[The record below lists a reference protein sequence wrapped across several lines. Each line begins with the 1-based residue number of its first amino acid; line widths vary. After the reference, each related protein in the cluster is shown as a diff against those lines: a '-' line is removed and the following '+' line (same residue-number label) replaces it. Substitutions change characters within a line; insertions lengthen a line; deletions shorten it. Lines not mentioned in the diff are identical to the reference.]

1 MDVHRP
7 QWQSPPAIGQRDR
20 SSGRPDLAGPGVR
33 RTRDLISKLGSIRST
48 PSAVEPRR
56 RAVVQVSA
64 LQYSEFRRYFVG
76 QAVSV
81 VGTWMQTVA
90 AAWLVLQ
97 LSHNSAF
104 ALALFGAFSYG
115 PVLVFGL
122 YAGTLVDRF
131 PHRDVLLVRQV
142 VSLAGAV
149 LYAALTATHTITL
162 PIVLMLAA
170 VLGLN
175 QALYFPARQAT
186 VLEMAG
192 RGELASAVALNST
205 AFNLARI
212 VGPAIGGIVIAT
224 LGVAACFWLNAVS
237 YLGVI
242 AALLTIRR
250 RPLTVG
256 PPQTALQLMAE
267 ALRYVART
275 PILAGLFLLLFV
287 AGTFGANFNL
297 VLPLFTRVVLHA
309 NADTLGY
316 LFAAQGV
323 GSLIGALTMA
333 AAGGFLLEPRRIVM
347 GALLFA
353 LTELLFVTVPG
364 FTQTIVLLLVIGWSF
379 AVYSIGTNT
388 VVQVRSPDRMQGRMV
403 SLYSVLFIGVTPI
416 GNIWAGIVA
425 HLFGPSAAVW
435 LQGVRTGGA
444 GRGVL
449 AYFLTRRG

>member
-1 MDVHRP
+1 M
-7 QWQSPPAIGQRDR
+7 
-20 SSGRPDLAGPGVR
+20 
-33 RTRDLISKLGSIRST
+33 
-48 PSAVEPRR
+48 
-56 RAVVQVSA
+56 VQVSA
-64 LQYSEFRRYFVG
+64 LQYPEFRRYFIG
-76 QAVSV
+76 QGVSV
-81 VGTWMQTVA
+81 VGTWMQSVA

-122 YAGTLVDRF
+122 HAGTIVDRF
-131 PHRDVLLVRQV
+131 AHRDVLLFTQV
-142 VSLAGAV
+142 ISLVGA
-149 LYAALTATHTITL
+149 LAYAMLTASGLINL
-162 PIVLMLAA
+162 PIVLALAA
-170 VLGLN
+170 LLGIN

-186 VLEMAG
+186 VLEMVG

-212 VGPAIGGIVIAT
+212 VGPALGGIVIAAF
-224 LGVAACFWLNAVS
+224 GVPACFWLNAAS

-242 AALLTIRR
+242 AALLTVRR

-256 PPQTALQLMAE
+256 SPLSAWQLISE

-275 PILAGLFLLLFV
+275 PSLAGLFLLLAV

-297 VLPLFTRVVLHA
+297 VLPLFTRLVLHA
-309 NADTLGY
+309 NADVLGY

-323 GSLIGALTMA
+323 GSLIGALTMTV
-333 AAGGFLLEPRRIVM
+333 AGRVLVEPRRIVM

-353 LTELLFVTVPG
+353 AMELAFIPIPG
-364 FTQTIVLLLVIGWSF
+364 FWQAIVLLLAIGWAF

-388 VVQVRSPDRMQGRMV
+388 FVQLRAPERMQGRMV
-403 SLYSVLFIGVTPI
+403 SLYAILFIGVTPI

-425 HLFGPSAAVW
+425 HLFGPAAAVW
-435 LQGVRTGGA
+435 MGGVLTAIAGGV
-444 GRGVL
+444 VL
-449 AYFLTRRG
+449 AYFLRARD

>member
-1 MDVHRP
+1 
-7 QWQSPPAIGQRDR
+7 
-20 SSGRPDLAGPGVR
+20 
-33 RTRDLISKLGSIRST
+33 
-48 PSAVEPRR
+48 
-56 RAVVQVSA
+56 
-64 LQYSEFRRYFVG
+64 
-76 QAVSV
+76 VSV
-81 VGTWMQTVA
+81 VGTWMQSVA

-104 ALALFGAFSYG
+104 ALAVFGAFSYG
-115 PVLVFGL
+115 PVLLFGL

-131 PHRDVLLVRQV
+131 AHRDVLLVTQV
-142 VSLAGAV
+142 VSLVGAV
-149 LYAALTATHTITL
+149 LYAVLTATHTITL
-162 PIVLMLAA
+162 PIVMVLAA

-175 QALYFPARQAT
+175 QAVYFPARQAT
-186 VLEMAG
+186 VLEMVG

-212 VGPAIGGIVIAT
+212 VGPAVGGIVIAT

-242 AALLTIRR
+242 AALLTVRR
-250 RPLTVG
+250 RPLTGG
-256 PPQTALQLMAE
+256 PPQTALQLIAE
-267 ALRYVART
+267 ALRYVARMPT
-275 PILAGLFLLLFV
+275 LAGLFLLLFV

-316 LFAAQGV
+316 LFAAQGL

-333 AAGGFLLEPRRIVM
+333 TAGGFLLEPRRIVM

-353 LTELLFVTVPG
+353 VAELLFLTVPG

-379 AVYSIGTNT
+379 ALYSIGTNT
-388 VVQVRSPDRMQGRMV
+388 VVQLRSPDRMQGRMV

-416 GNIWAGIVA
+416 GNVWAGIVA
-425 HLFGPSAAVW
+425 HFFGPSAAVW
-435 LQGVRTGGA
+435 LGGVLTGVA
-444 GRGVL
+444 GVAVL
-449 AYFLTRRG
+449 AYFLTRRD